1 MWLELIARCFHK
13 SAKKS
18 TLCLVAVYWHVILV
32 DICCP
37 SHLRT
42 VCFTNFNISTLLCC
56 WSADTQISLES
67 PRSFY
72 EKQSCHHLI
81 SSCWLLFILELREII
96 LLLLNVL
103 GGVQCLT
110 LYVVIHLMYYQISTC
125 CTVVFGSLS
134 HQMICSRFI
143 SLEIIT
149 GKNLSKKM
157 SKFVVAGHIATE
169 MTDDLSP

>member
-1 MWLELIARCFHK
+1 M
-13 SAKKS
+13 
-18 TLCLVAVYWHVILV
+18 ILV

-56 WSADTQISLES
+56 RSADTQISLES

-81 SSCWLLFILELREII
+81 SSCWLPFILELGGII
-96 LLLLNVL
+96 QLLLNVL
-103 GGVQCLT
+103 GGVQCLM
-110 LYVVIHLMYYQISTC
+110 LYVVIRLMYYQISTC

-134 HQMICSRFI
+134 RWVICIWFI

-149 GKNLSKKM
+149 GKNLSKKCQ
-157 SKFVVAGHIATE
+157 S
-169 MTDDLSP
+169 LL